1 MNAKKVYCP
10 DSIIIDSEQNYQ
22 VYDTCTLKGY
32 EVTPFVHQFLSL
44 CRSPQSVYTLCKK
57 LVIALGSVQNAREV
71 APQLVPFFRAENDE
85 VIIRKTRLIQS
96 EGLLGFDWHK
106 QSEPLNKLR
115 SFFRLPW
122 MGFLFVL
129 LSIYFLHQARLIAAI
144 NASPSF
150 DYPLLVVLIVLFSTL
165 IHEFGHIIAF
175 RALGGTCYS
184 FGLGIYYIVPVLFV
198 DLSLSNRMSKKKRIV
213 ISLSGVYF
221 ELLYVAL
228 LLLVDAIAFSGGFR
242 LAAFLIFIQT
252 LWNLNPFFKNDGYWV
267 LSDVL
272 QESWLKQSSYS
283 ALKQT
288 VLGRSFNA
296 LLSLYAVS
304 HGAFYA
310 AFFSWLGYKLYSG
323 YDELVR
329 GFIGLVFS
337 ADVSGLTTL
346 HLSLILILIQAFR
359 SAARL
364 LQWVRLSW
372 LKS

>member
-32 EVTPFVHQFLSL
+32 EVSPFVHQFLSL
-44 CRSPQSVYTLCKK
+44 CRSPQSVYALCKK
-57 LVIALGSVQNAREV
+57 LVIALGSVQSAREV

-129 LSIYFLHQARLIAAI
+129 LSIYFLHQARLIVAI
-144 NASPSF
+144 NASSF

-296 LLSLYAVS
+296 LLSLYAVL
-304 HGAFYA
+304 HGTFYV

-329 GFIGLVFS
+329 GFIGLFFS